1 MRRFGII
8 ILTLF
13 FMAILLSAWVVCDN
27 WNTIIAV
34 VDSFRYTQ
42 EELTTKLEENKAELQ
57 KYLDDNEA
65 IVVRDLTEEE
75 QAALNEGKITED
87 QAVLIL
93 TGQSTLEEELA
104 KAPPEEPTESEAA
117 EEATT
122 DAETTNGEQPAD
134 KPTSASPD
142 TQSKAPAD
150 KKTGNDNKSDTSKPN
165 TGTTNK
171 TTTTSPGKSNTTTSG
186 GKTNTTTSGGNK
198 SNDKTTGSGNKG
210 NTATQSTGN
219 STASTDQKI
228 SEYIAQLYVYKND
241 FLNRLSG
248 LETMI
253 SDEFYSQPQ
262 SEWNRPNKERI
273 ISKYIGMVGQ
283 WESECD
289 TKVYGIL
296 GLIEE
301 TLIAAGRDTEIV
313 GRIEENYL
321 SEKRIKKA
329 YYMDIYTK

>member
-13 FMAILLSAWVVCDN
+13 FMAILLSVWVVCDN

-42 EELTTKLEENKAELQ
+42 EELATKMEENKAELQ

-104 KAPPEEPTESEAA
+104 KAPPEEPTEPETV
-117 EEATT
+117 EEATP
-122 DAETTNGEQPAD
+122 DAEAINGEQPAD
-134 KPTSASPD
+134 KSTSAPPD
-142 TQSKAPAD
+142 TQSKTPAD
-150 KKTGNDNKSDTSKPN
+150 KKTGNDNKGDTSKPN
-165 TGTTNK
+165 TETTNK
-171 TTTTSPGKSNTTTSG
+171 TTTTSNGKSTTTSPGKST
-186 GKTNTTTSGGNK
+186 TTTSGGNK
-198 SNDKTTGSGNKG
+198 SNDKNSGSGNKG
-210 NTATQSTGN
+210 NTTTQSTGN

-273 ISKYIGMVGQ
+273 ISKYIGLVGQ